1 MFRRSIAGVAGA
13 AMMTAVLAMPFSIL
27 AQESPEDAKA
37 QVHAHNHHHHTKA
50 KFVGGGAAGGAAV
63 GAVAGGPVGAVVG
76 AGVGAVGGGV
86 ANKIHRHRQIKHAEK
101 YGTPGTPQ

>member
-1 MFRRSIAGVAGA
+1 MISRFAGRLAGT
-13 AMMTAVLAMPFSIL
+13 AMMAAVLALPFTAM
-27 AQESPEDAKA
+27 AQESNEDARA

-76 AGVGAVGGGV
+76 GGIGAVGGGV